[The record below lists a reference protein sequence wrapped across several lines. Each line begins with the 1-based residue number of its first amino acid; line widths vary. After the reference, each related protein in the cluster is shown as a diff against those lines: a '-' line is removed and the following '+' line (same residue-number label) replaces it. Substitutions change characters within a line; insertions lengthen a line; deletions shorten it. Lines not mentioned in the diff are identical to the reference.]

1 MSGMLDLDAFLEKY
15 DIAGG
20 VVLLAGSRK
29 VAHEDQKKLRKLGS
43 LLARRSKELIFRS
56 GNANGSDTLF
66 IEGVGEVAPAR
77 VEIILPYP
85 THQPQNRV
93 GYDSFSLDQV
103 DVLNEPTLLEQAKMH
118 AGARFG
124 IEQYLGG
131 QTNGDKIATAK
142 LILRSTLMVT
152 GAENVKPANFAFF
165 YVDKT
170 ATKPGGTGHT
180 MRVCEQMHVEYL
192 DQNTWFSWLD

>member
-1 MSGMLDLDAFLEKY
+1 MLDLDAFLEKY
-15 DIAGG
+15 DVAGSII
-20 VVLLAGSRK
+20 LLAGSRK
-29 VAHEDQKKLRKLGS
+29 VAPDDREKLRNLGR
-43 LLARRSKELIFRS
+43 LLAKRSKELIFRS
-56 GNANGSDTLF
+56 GNANGSDTF
-66 IEGVGEVAPAR
+66 FVEGVGDVDRSR

-93 GYDSFSLDQV
+93 GYDSLSIDQV

-118 AGARFG
+118 SGARYG

-152 GAENVKPANFAFF
+152 GAEKVKPANFAIF

-170 ATKPGGTGHT
+170 TTKPGGTGHT
-180 MRVCEQMHVEYL
+180 IRVCEQMHVDYL
-192 DQNTWFSWLD
+192 DQDTWFSWLD